1 MPGLLV
7 ADEAR
12 TPCTNRCPTPG
23 LLTESTNAVH
33 TTHKLWQ
40 IDSFLLGLQ
49 WDSRFEW
56 PEYSVGLAF
65 FRLLSSGWRAW
76 LLVFTYKEILQFLST
91 ILVHQLSIGGGGA
104 LSGGTSWHEWRWDEM
119 IAVSISS
126 AERMPQPHRN
136 RRFLSQ
142 KYSPPDFPR
151 EWAYIRANTC
161 ARSDSSFT
169 SIFLPFLHSPFVL
182 ASN

>member
-91 ILVHQLSIGGGGA
+91 ILVHQLSIRWGGLCQGGPRDMN
-104 LSGGTSWHEWRWDEM
+104 GDEM
-119 IAVSISS
+119 RWLQFPFPALNGCLSHTGIVDFSPKSI
-126 AERMPQPHRN
+126 
-136 RRFLSQ
+136 L
-142 KYSPPDFPR
+142 PPTSR
-151 EWAYIRANTC
+151 ESKHI
-161 ARSDSSFT
+161 
-169 SIFLPFLHSPFVL
+169 
-182 ASN
+182 